1 MVDVGQRAIYYEE
14 HTSHKVLNS
23 VNTALFISF
32 FSSSLLLPPSLS
44 LSFLY
49 GHDLVQVCQV
59 SLRLYPGPNPRV
71 NRFV

>member
-1 MVDVGQRAIYYEE
+1 MVDVGQRAIIMKNTPVIKY
-14 HTSHKVLNS
+14 LS
-23 VNTALFISF
+23 VNTALFIYF

-44 LSFLY
+44 LSLLY

-59 SLRLYPGPNPRV
+59 SLRLHPGPNPRV